1 MTATPTSDIDSLKT
15 RFEDLKS
22 RKITA
27 EANLKNAN
35 ATLEELRREARSQ
48 FGTDDLDALR
58 QKLREM
64 EEENERIRSEY
75 EQHLNEIENGL
86 AEVEAQYRK
95 ESNQ

>member
-1 MTATPTSDIDSLKT
+1 MTATPTSNLDSLKA

-27 EANLKNAN
+27 EANLKHAN
-35 ATLEELRREARSQ
+35 ATLEELRGEARSQ
-48 FGTDDLDALR
+48 FGTDDLDELR

-64 EEENERIRSEY
+64 EEENERRSSEY
-75 EQHLNEIENGL
+75 EQHLNQIENSL